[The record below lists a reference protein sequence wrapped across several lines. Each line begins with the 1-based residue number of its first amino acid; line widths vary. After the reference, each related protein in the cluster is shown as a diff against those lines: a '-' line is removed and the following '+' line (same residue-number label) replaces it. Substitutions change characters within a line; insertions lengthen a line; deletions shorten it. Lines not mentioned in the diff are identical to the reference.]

1 MYRLPAVSSAPGASC
16 IPTMGPAAF
25 SSTASDWVHLP
36 GVAVS
41 AACAVATQTRVAAT
55 TLTSKFPVIDAP
67 QPPAAELLVPKM
79 AYTWPVFWLTVMPDG
94 PPESA
99 HWRSSHAWSPGRVVG
114 IGGPQLA
121 PPAAEGLTEM
131 RWLA

>member
-1 MYRLPAVSSAPGASC
+1 MC
-16 IPTMGPAAF
+16 PAAF
-25 SSTASDWVHLP
+25 WSTASDWVHLP
-36 GVAVS
+36 GVAASV
-41 AACAVATQTRVAAT
+41 AWAVATQPRVAAT

-114 IGGPQLA
+114 IGGPKLA
-121 PPAAEGLTEM
+121 PPSAEVWTYML
-131 RWLA
+131 WLGVPETRVWKKM